1 MAGTFPSNI
10 KNVATPH
17 RGDQAELVLSVVRLT

>member
-10 KNVATPH
+10 KNAATS
-17 RGDQAELVLSVVRLT
+17 QRLG